1 MLPSAPPA
9 ALEFALSVECFYQA
23 LMETAAPAKEPE
35 LGGRLFYAGE
45 VDGAGRALL
54 VAANVAGCA
63 SLAATS
69 DAMAQKQAIRDGVA
83 DFLVNSLDEAL
94 RILKNEVR
102 KRETVAVCMAA
113 APETVEQEMQER
125 GVIPDLLRKNALRG
139 FSEGVLWWRVDSAP
153 AQWLPKLD
161 AMAMQCLGEG
171 ADFEIRLARRWLRQ
185 APRYL
190 GRLAHG
196 WRVLR
201 CDADVAKGF
210 IARVES
216 AAKSGEIA
224 VGVEAGF
231 SGSDE
236 VMRVGSISRNDG

>member
-1 MLPSAPPA
+1 MLPRIPPA
-9 ALEFALSVECFYQA
+9 APEFVLSVDRFYQA
-23 LMETAAPAKEPE
+23 LMTTAAPAEEPG
-35 LGGRLFYAGE
+35 LGGRLLYAGE
-45 VDGAGRALL
+45 VDGDGRALL
-54 VAANVAGCA
+54 VAANIAGCA
-63 SLAATS
+63 SLAAT
-69 DAMAQKQAIRDGVA
+69 DDLRAQKQAIRDGVA

-94 RILKNEVR
+94 RILKNEIR

-113 APETVEQEMQER
+113 APGTVEQEMRER
-125 GVIPDLLRKNALRG
+125 GVIPDLLRKNASHS

-190 GRLAHG
+190 GRLADG

-201 CDADVAKGF
+201 CDADVAQEF
-210 IARVES
+210 LARAEN
-216 AAKSGEIA
+216 ARKSGEIA

-236 VMRVGSISRNDG
+236 VIRMGS